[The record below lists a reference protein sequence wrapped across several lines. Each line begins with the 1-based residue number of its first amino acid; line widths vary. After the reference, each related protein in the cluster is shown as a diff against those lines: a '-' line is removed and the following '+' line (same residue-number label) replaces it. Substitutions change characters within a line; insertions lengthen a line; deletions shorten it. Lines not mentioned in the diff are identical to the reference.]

1 MKTNIEK
8 VIELAKQGI
17 PIKTAL
23 RQVNISSGYFYFRLT
38 DSQREELKSFRES
51 RIPIIDIPE
60 VQKMFM
66 AGQTVSSIARKYK
79 TTISKINQIINIEFK
94 VARRNKAQIWAENP
108 ITHYRNELINYMA
121 SPEGQNL
128 PEYTLLQLTQEL
140 KKVND
145 YLSV

>member
-8 VIELAKQGI
+8 VIELVKQGSHV
-17 PIKTAL
+17 KTAL
-23 RQVNISSGYFYFRLT
+23 RQFNISSGYFYFRLT
-38 DSQREELKSFRES
+38 DSQREVLKSIRES
-51 RIPIIDIPE
+51 RIPVIDIDDVNE
-60 VQKMFM
+60 LFM

-94 VARRNKAQIWAENP
+94 VKLNKAPIWAENP

-121 SPEGQNL
+121 STEGQNL
-128 PEYTLLQLTQEL
+128 PEYKLLDMAKEL
-140 KKVND
+140 KQVND